1 LVLQTIAGTLAA
13 TQPDAAAI
21 ILGAAEV
28 YPVAPSHPPQ
38 LVSAS
43 VTAALGEEHN
53 RDLLARCMDWDQAIA
68 YTLAQTT
75 QALKNSN
82 PEPGHEP
89 ESPLVR
95 TRRLLAV
102 YSSWVCPGG

>member
-1 LVLQTIAGTLAA
+1 LVLQTLAA

-21 ILGAAEV
+21 ILAPPRSV
-28 YPVAPSHPPQ
+28 YTVAPSHPAQ

-43 VTAALGEEHN
+43 ATAALGEEHN

-82 PEPGHEP
+82 PESSHEP
-89 ESPLVR
+89 VTPGEN
-95 TRRLLAV
+95 LAAAGGV
-102 YSSWVCPGG
+102 FKWVCPDE